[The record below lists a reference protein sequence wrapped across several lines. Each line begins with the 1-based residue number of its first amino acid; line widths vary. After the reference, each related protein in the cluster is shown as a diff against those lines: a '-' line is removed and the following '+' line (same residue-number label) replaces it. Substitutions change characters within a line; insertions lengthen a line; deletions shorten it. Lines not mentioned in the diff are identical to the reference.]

1 MLMSWCRVPK
11 RVQSYNS
18 PYFQTAAF
26 VPLGS
31 GKSGFESRRSDFYR
45 YKLLTCLISRVLV
58 RSRNQL
64 PEFKS
69 KSNME
74 NSCRLR
80 VCSTSFS
87 CEMGGIE
94 TIQSPLKR
102 EAGIMFFQD
111 LFFCDVKR
119 IFSANPAFNIST
131 CILFLFC
138 FLFKSGIP
146 RNLVASSCFLSDA
159 FPCKFQCFLPS
170 SIVLEVV
177 ISKAKR
183 IEWINR

>member
-1 MLMSWCRVPK
+1 MLMSCSRVPR

-18 PYFQTAAF
+18 PYFQTEAF

-45 YKLLTCLISRVLV
+45 YKLPTCLISRVLV
-58 RSRNQL
+58 HSRNQL

-119 IFSANPAFNIST
+119 DIQRKPCFQHLHLHSVP
-131 CILFLFC
+131 FC

>member
-1 MLMSWCRVPK
+1 MLMSCSRVPR

-58 RSRNQL
+58 HSRNQL

-102 EAGIMFFQD
+102 EAGIIFFQD
-111 LFFCDVKR
+111 FFFVMLNGY
-119 IFSANPAFNIST
+119 SAQTLLSTSPLAFCSFFVS
-131 CILFLFC
+131 FL
-138 FLFKSGIP
+138 
-146 RNLVASSCFLSDA
+146 NLVY
-159 FPCKFQCFLPS
+159 QE
-170 SIVLEVV
+170 I
-177 ISKAKR
+177 
-183 IEWINR
+183 